1 MKSPAFR
8 SGSSRRSKPTRPPR
22 IERKR
27 LVWFAGPMALLLAAT
42 VGSSQQ
48 KVPFDKGIPVA
59 PSGLAHRPMPK
70 LPMELDTAEGQR
82 IRVVSVAR
90 GLESPFSIAFLPDGN
105 MLVTTR
111 TGELRVIRKGVLD
124 PKPVAG

>member
-1 MKSPAFR
+1 MW
-8 SGSSRRSKPTRPPR
+8 
-22 IERKR
+22 KR

-70 LPMELDTAEGQR
+70 LPMEFDTAEGQR
-82 IRVVSVAR
+82 IRVVSV
-90 GLESPFSIAFLPDGN
+90 E
-105 MLVTTR
+105 VTLHALCHVQREVSFHEPVRAQGTVR
-111 TGELRVIRKGVLD
+111 RRASDVFVTA
-124 PKPVAG
+124 VAGINHCTQCSFAHRHCLL